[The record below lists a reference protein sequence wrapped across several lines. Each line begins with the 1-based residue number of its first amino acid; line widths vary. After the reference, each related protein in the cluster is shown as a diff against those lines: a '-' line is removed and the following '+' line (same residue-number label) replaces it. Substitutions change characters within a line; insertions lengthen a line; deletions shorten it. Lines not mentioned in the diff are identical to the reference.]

1 VYNKCVILLSKWV
14 TLNAAPCIFCIHQLL
29 AKKKNWYE
37 IIYILQGSLRFVKME
52 LSFNILI
59 EFDRPIKTVQLI
71 RMCLNKL
78 IVTTGHVNISVV
90 LLRTF

>member
-1 VYNKCVILLSKWV
+1 MGNVKCRTLYILHSPV
-14 TLNAAPCIFCIHQLL
+14 TCE
-29 AKKKNWYE
+29 KKNWYE

-59 EFDRPIKTVQLI
+59 EFDIPIKTVQLI